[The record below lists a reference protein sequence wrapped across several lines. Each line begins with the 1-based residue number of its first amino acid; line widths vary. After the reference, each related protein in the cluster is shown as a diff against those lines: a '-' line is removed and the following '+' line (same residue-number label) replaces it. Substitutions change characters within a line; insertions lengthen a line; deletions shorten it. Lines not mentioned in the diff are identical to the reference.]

1 MSNDRDLTQL
11 ISEDVIVYIQQLKK
25 FITTKT
31 IWKRWDMIIVMLYL
45 KNALR
50 G

>member
-25 FITTKT
+25 FITTKNHLEEMGYDY
-31 IWKRWDMIIVMLYL
+31 RNVC
-45 KNALR
+45 A
-50 G
+50 